1 MAIPIG
7 AGFVGEYPGT
17 VILKT
22 LILKGTLYPISDKN
36 KFCSITLDE

>member
-1 MAIPIG
+1 MPIG

-22 LILKGTLYPISDKN
+22 LILKGILYAISDKN
-36 KFCSITLDE
+36 KLSSITPDE